1 MSNPNNN
8 MNAYKQA
15 LEINRKLKRENDS
28 LTDSN
33 NNLNEIVSNFLD
45 RMNELE
51 DKNDKLKERID
62 KAFTI
67 DEIKEARTDLSWLFK
82 LSSSDL
88 IEELEQRLK

>member
-67 DEIKEARTDLSWLFK
+67 DEIKEARTDLVNHGFRESF
-82 LSSSDL
+82 DL